1 MSDVVIRKLE
11 QKLDESRK
19 ENSNLKD
26 KLKRKDVEIK
36 RIKMNGPDQAL
47 LKANVDLQSELKD
60 LKEQIDDPD
69 YLDPE
74 KARMT
79 KELRTL
85 KAKDSDQCREI
96 RRLQN
101 RVKDLER
108 IDRTSS
114 IRILGKVQGG
124 V

>member
-1 MSDVVIRKLE
+1 MKYVEERQLQQKLE
-11 QKLDESRK
+11 DFKR

-47 LKANVDLQSELKD
+47 LKANVELQSELKD
-60 LKEQIDDPD
+60 LKEQMDDSD

-74 KARMT
+74 KARMA
-79 KELRTL
+79 KELRML